1 MKYASKGFTLIEVMI
16 VVAII
21 GILAAI
27 AYPSYD
33 EYVKRGNRTEGQAFL
48 SDVAAR
54 QERYFSQNNK
64 YVTANTEAGRTSL
77 GLSSVD
83 SPTEKYTLTLAAGA
97 AAAAGPPATPG
108 DGGYLI
114 TVNQQFNDTKC
125 GNLTL
130 NALGDKGAKGKTTAG
145 SDDDKTFVLD
155 CWR

>member
-1 MKYASKGFTLIEVMI
+1 MKTAQQGFTLIEVMI

-64 YVTANTEAGRTSL
+64 YITAVGDIAKL
-77 GLSSVD
+77 GLSNAN
-83 SPTEKYTLTLAAGA
+83 SPTSKYTLAI
-97 AAAAGPPATPG
+97 ATVAN
-108 DGGYLI
+108 DGGYTL
-114 TVNQQFNDTKC
+114 TANQQFGDTKC
-125 GNLTL
+125 GNLSL
-130 NALGDKGAKGKTTAG
+130 NALGEKDRSGSGK
-145 SDDDKTFVLD
+145 SVND

>member
-1 MKYASKGFTLIEVMI
+1 MKLAQQGFTLIEVMI

-54 QERYFSQNNK
+54 QERYFSQNNAYITDVANIAK
-64 YVTANTEAGRTSL
+64 LGVTAN
-77 GLSSVD
+77 
-83 SPTEKYTLTLAAGA
+83 SPTGKYSIVLAGGGGGYTLTANNQFSDAKC
-97 AAAAGPPATPG
+97 AT
-108 DGGYLI
+108 
-114 TVNQQFNDTKC
+114 
-125 GNLTL
+125 LTL
-130 NALGDKGAKGKTTAG
+130 NALGVRGSSGSRSDKN
-145 SDDDKTFVLD
+145 D

>member
-1 MKYASKGFTLIEVMI
+1 MKLRMQRGFTLIELMI

-54 QERYFSQNNK
+54 QERYYSQNHV
-64 YVTANTEAGRTSL
+64 YVTDVDDIEDL
-77 GLSSVD
+77 GLSSAN
-83 SPTEKYTLTLAAGA
+83 SPTDKYTIGLAAGGGGYTLT
-97 AAAAGPPATPG
+97 AT
-108 DGGYLI
+108 
-114 TVNQQFNDTKC
+114 NQFNDTKC

-130 NALGDKGAKGKTTAG
+130 NALGVRGASAG
-145 SDDDKTFVLD
+145 TVDT

>member
-1 MKYASKGFTLIEVMI
+1 MKHSNRGFTLIEVMI

-54 QERYFSQNNK
+54 QERYFSQNNA
-64 YVTANTEAGRTSL
+64 YITAVGDIAKL
-77 GLSSVD
+77 GLSNAN
-83 SPTEKYTLTLAAGA
+83 SPTSKYTLAI
-97 AAAAGPPATPG
+97 ATVAN
-108 DGGYLI
+108 DGGYTL
-114 TVNQQFNDTKC
+114 TANQQFGDTKC
-125 GNLTL
+125 GNLSL
-130 NALGDKGAKGKTTAG
+130 NALGVKNRSGSGK
-145 SDDDKTFVLD
+145 SVND

>member
-1 MKYASKGFTLIEVMI
+1 MKHSNRGFTLIEMMI

-54 QERYFSQNNK
+54 QERYFSQNNA
-64 YVTANTEAGRTSL
+64 YITDVANIAKL
-77 GLSSVD
+77 GLSNNR
-83 SPTEKYTLTLAAGA
+83 SPTDKYRVNIAAGNA
-97 AAAAGPPATPG
+97 NQ
-108 DGGYLI
+108 GGYLL
-114 TVNQQFNDTKC
+114 TARQQFGDTKC
-125 GNLTL
+125 GNLRL
-130 NALGDKGAKGKTTAG
+130 DALGKRYNTGAKTV
-145 SDDDKTFVLD
+145 DE

>member
-1 MKYASKGFTLIEVMI
+1 MKHSNRGFTLIEVMI

-21 GILAAI
+21 KILTAI

-64 YVTANTEAGRTSL
+64 YITAVGDIAKL
-77 GLSSVD
+77 GLSNAN
-83 SPTEKYTLTLAAGA
+83 SPTSKYTITLASG
-97 AAAAGPPATPG
+97 GTD
-108 DGGYLI
+108 DGGYLL
-114 TVNQQFNDTKC
+114 TATQQFGDTKC

-130 NALGDKGAKGKTTAG
+130 NALGEKGRTGTGKT
-145 SDDDKTFVLD
+145 LEE